1 MTQEMIV
8 SVASAAAS
16 LFVAFCSFLI
26 SFLKTKQ
33 ATKEAEAVK
42 ARYAEAVFNQTYM
55 ICPHCGQ
62 KCELKDIIWLSPR
75 DNRDSGGA
83 SSPKA
88 NKNDYQVLN

>member
-33 ATKEAEAVK
+33 ANKETEAAK
-42 ARYAEAVFNQTYM
+42 LRYAEAVLNGCYL
-55 ICPHCGQ
+55 ICPDCGR
-62 KCELKDIIWLSPR
+62 KIELKDIHWLQSNEFSR
-75 DNRDSGGA
+75 R
-83 SSPKA
+83 
-88 NKNDYQVLN
+88 Y

>member
-8 SVASAAAS
+8 SVASAGAS

-33 ATKEAEAVK
+33 AAKEAEAVK

-55 ICPHCGQ
+55 ICPHCGS
-62 KCELKDIIWLSPR
+62 KCELKDIVWLSPR
-75 DNRDSGGA
+75 DSTRDSGSA
-83 SSPKA
+83 SSSKT
-88 NKNDYQVLN
+88 KNDYQVLN

>member
-33 ATKEAEAVK
+33 ANKETEAAK
-42 ARYAEAVFNQTYM
+42 LRYAEAVLNGCYL
-55 ICPHCGQ
+55 ICPDCGR
-62 KCELKDIIWLSPR
+62 KIELKDIHWLQS
-75 DNRDSGGA
+75 NSVDSSQMKG
-83 SSPKA
+83 KI
-88 NKNDYQVLN
+88 